1 MISDGGIG
9 FDDTNRVDFD
19 TTPWLAAASSTAS
32 LLDRINWLLFSGSM
46 SNSTRAV
53 LEKAINAVP
62 ANRPSDRL
70 LVALNIAVIAPEFVV
85 QR

>member
-1 MISDGGIG
+1 M
-9 FDDTNRVDFD
+9 NRVDFD
-19 TTPWLAAASSTAS
+19 TTPWLAAASSTGG
-32 LLDRINWLLFSGSM
+32 LLDRMNWLLFSGSM
-46 SNSTRAV
+46 SNSTRTV